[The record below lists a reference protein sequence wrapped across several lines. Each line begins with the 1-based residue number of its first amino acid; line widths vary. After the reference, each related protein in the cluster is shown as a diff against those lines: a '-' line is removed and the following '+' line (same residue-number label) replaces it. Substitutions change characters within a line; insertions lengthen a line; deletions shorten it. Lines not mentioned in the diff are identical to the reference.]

1 MKSKY
6 LTILVTA
13 IVMVASCSREKSVT
27 PVFKGDPAIE
37 SRVEKTLKGMSL
49 EEKAGQMVQLT
60 ITVLEDETH
69 EALDPAKLDKVFGEY
84 KIGSILNVMNGRAHT
99 REQTAEMVRQIQEKS
114 MDAIGIPCI
123 YGLDMIHGASY
134 LTDATFFPHEINIAA
149 TFDRSFAL
157 RMGEVTGYETRAAL
171 VPWVFTPTVDLGR
184 DPRWPRMW
192 ENWGEDAYLATEMS
206 VAETIGLQGE
216 DPNNPGLEHV
226 AANLKCFIAY
236 SMPYTGKDRT
246 PAYVPAHDLRAKF
259 FAPFL
264 GSFKAG
270 ALSIMVNSSSVNGV
284 PMHANKTLLTGWAK
298 DQTGWDGMIVTDWA
312 DIDNLFT
319 RDHVAADKREA
330 VKIGINAGID
340 MIMEPY
346 DPVCCNLIV
355 DLAKSGEI
363 PMSRID
369 DAVRRVLRLK
379 YRLCLFD
386 NPVWDTASL
395 DKFGCDEFA
404 KDSYRAAVESEVLLK
419 NEGVLPIAKGSR
431 ILVSGPN
438 ANSLRTLN
446 GGWSYTWQGEGDSY
460 VPQYN
465 TILEAVCNT
474 FGEKN
479 VVYEPGVTYD
489 LSVNDWQRENEPQIG
504 KAVAA
509 ARGVDVILVC
519 VGENTYCETPGN
531 IDDLNLSK
539 NQKDLVRALAGTG
552 KPVVLILNE
561 GRPRIIGDIE
571 PLVKAVVDI
580 MLPSNY
586 GGDALAALLAGDE
599 NFSGKLPFTYSKHIN
614 ALHTY
619 DYKVQE
625 YREMMDGAYNYD
637 AVMDI
642 QWPFGHGL
650 SYTEYSY
657 SDLKYEGPETFTA
670 DDMLRFSV
678 TVKNIG
684 DRAGREA
691 VLLYSSD
698 LVASMIPDVKRLRAF
713 TKVGLESGESQV
725 VTFEVPASSLA
736 FVGQDGRW
744 RLEEGDF
751 RISCGGL
758 STNIRCGKTK
768 VWDSPNIN

>member
-1 MKSKY
+1 M
-6 LTILVTA
+6 
-13 IVMVASCSREKSVT
+13 
-27 PVFKGDPAIE
+27 
-37 SRVEKTLKGMSL
+37 
-49 EEKAGQMVQLT
+49 
-60 ITVLEDETH
+60 
-69 EALDPAKLDKVFGEY
+69 
-84 KIGSILNVMNGRAHT
+84 
-99 REQTAEMVRQIQEKS
+99 
-114 MDAIGIPCI
+114 
-123 YGLDMIHGASY
+123 
-134 LTDATFFPHEINIAA
+134 
-149 TFDRSFAL
+149 
-157 RMGEVTGYETRAAL
+157 
-171 VPWVFTPTVDLGR
+171 
-184 DPRWPRMW
+184 
-192 ENWGEDAYLATEMS
+192 
-206 VAETIGLQGE
+206 
-216 DPNNPGLEHV
+216 
-226 AANLKCFIAY
+226 
-236 SMPYTGKDRT
+236 
-246 PAYVPAHDLRAKF
+246 
-259 FAPFL
+259 
-264 GSFKAG
+264 
-270 ALSIMVNSSSVNGV
+270 
-284 PMHANKTLLTGWAK
+284 
-298 DQTGWDGMIVTDWA
+298 
-312 DIDNLFT
+312 
-319 RDHVAADKREA
+319 AADEREA

-346 DPVCCNLIV
+346 DPECCNLIV

-369 DAVRRVLRLK
+369 DAVSRVLRLK
-379 YRLCLFD
+379 YRLGLFD
-386 NPVWDTASL
+386 NPVWDTATL

-419 NEGVLPIAKGSR
+419 NEGVLPIPKGSR
-431 ILVSGPN
+431 ILVAGPN

-465 TILEAVCNT
+465 TILEAVRNT

-489 LSVNDWQRENEPQIG
+489 LSVNDWQRENEPRIG
-504 KAVAA
+504 RAVAA
-509 ARGVDVILVC
+509 ARGVDLILAC

-539 NQKDLVRALAGTG
+539 NQKDLVRALAATG
-552 KPVVLILNE
+552 KPVVLVLNE

-571 PLVKAVVDI
+571 PLVKAVVDV
-580 MLPSNY
+580 MLPSNF

-657 SDLKYEGPETFTA
+657 SDLKYEGPEAFTA
-670 DDMLRFSV
+670 EDMLRFSV
-678 TVKNIG
+678 TVKNVG
-684 DRAGREA
+684 DRAGKEA

-725 VTFEVPASSLA
+725 VSFEVPASSLA

-744 RLEEGDF
+744 RLEEGEF
-751 RISCGGL
+751 RISCGEL
-758 STNIRCGKTK
+758 STLIRCGRTK
-768 VWDSPNIN
+768 IWDSPNIN